1 MEGHN
6 PYVARNGMDDSVN
19 ERDFCDVEDQ
29 KGHFLQYP
37 LFHGNVDN
45 QVEPF
50 PHPLLISNIELEG
63 EMEHLIQHLHSEMN
77 GMHGD
82 VKNVRHNI
90 SRHNKDI

>member
-6 PYVARNGMDDSVN
+6 PYVARNGMDDRIN

-45 QVEPF
+45 
-50 PHPLLISNIELEG
+50 
-63 EMEHLIQHLHSEMN
+63 
-77 GMHGD
+77 
-82 VKNVRHNI
+82 
-90 SRHNKDI
+90 